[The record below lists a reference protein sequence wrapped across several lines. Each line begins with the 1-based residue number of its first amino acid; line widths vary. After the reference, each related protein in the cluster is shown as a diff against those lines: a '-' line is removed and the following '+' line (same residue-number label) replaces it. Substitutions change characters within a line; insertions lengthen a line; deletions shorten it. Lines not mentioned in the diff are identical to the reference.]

1 MGKYEHAIM
10 VAVLLYVQW
19 TKAQHRAKL
28 SKWMLKLNEKGN
40 AATIVEDKKKITS
53 SNCDCG
59 RSHVSAVDNLKVNI
73 QMCKY
78 GCDHG
83 RSVTLCSVE

>member
-10 VAVLLYVQW
+10 VVVLLYIQW

-40 AATIVEDKKKITS
+40 AATIRRQKKITS
-53 SNCDCG
+53 ANCDSG
-59 RSHVSAVDNLKVNI
+59 RSHETVVDNEKVNI
-73 QMCKY
+73 QMGKY
-78 GCDHG
+78 ECDHG

>member
-1 MGKYEHAIM
+1 M
-10 VAVLLYVQW
+10 VASLLYVQW

-40 AATIVEDKKKITS
+40 AATIVEVKKKITS
-53 SNCDCG
+53 VNCDSG
-59 RSHVSAVDNLKVNI
+59 RSRGTGVDNVKVNI
-73 QMCKY
+73 QMDKY
-78 GCDHG
+78 ECDHG